1 MNSSIIIKSAETD
14 GELTQILKL
23 QTTNHVTNVSAGQKI
38 TDGFVTVQHNLTLL
52 RQMHVLAPQIIA
64 VDKNQV
70 VGYALSMLTTFSQ
83 KIPVLEPMFD
93 VFFGLS
99 YQEKPLSNYRYY
111 VMGQICIDSHY
122 RGQGLFQKLYAK
134 HKELFSKQ
142 FDCCLTEVSVNNP
155 RSLNAH
161 QHVGFKTIHTY
172 TDEQDTWNIMIWDW
186 R

>member
-1 MNSSIIIKSAETD
+1 MKLKIAESEE
-14 GELTQILKL
+14 ELSQILWL
-23 QTTNHVTNVSAGQKI
+23 QDVNHFSNLSPIQKQI
-38 TDGFVTVQHNLTLL
+38 DGFVTVKHTLPL
-52 RQMHVLAPQIIA
+52 LQAMQQAAPQIIA
-64 VDKNQV
+64 VDNNKV
-70 VGYALSMLTTFSQ
+70 VGYALTMLTSFSQ